1 MFNCTSGLR
10 VTEKLRVKADTAIN
24 EILRPVKDALAI
36 SMEWELLDKIALLAN
51 LKLCQFLRFSF
62 FHS

>member
-1 MFNCTSGLR
+1 MFYCTSGLR
-10 VTEKLRVKADTAIN
+10 VTEKLRVKADTAIK
-24 EILRPVKDALAI
+24 PVKDALAI